1 MTYLVILL
9 YLLIISSGSVFAC
22 TYFGKK
28 YEEVLP
34 ISCSAI
40 VVFSFLLGMC
50 SLLKISTILIVVISL
65 VLYVL
70 SIIKIIKT
78 KNIKEVFGRIFTPGF
93 LVYIV
98 LFALFLFAL
107 KGKLMDSFD
116 EFSHW
121 GDVVKAMTTI
131 DDFASNKAS
140 HSIFRTYPPG
150 MSLFQYFLQKINTL
164 LTGETFS
171 EWMLYFA
178 YYTFAISFIIPICN
192 SFSYKRI
199 IAPLTM
205 MTVIFLVPSCFY
217 LNAYTSIYIDQFL
230 SFLLCGGLIQLLWNK
245 KHDIFFDFSMYL
257 IMFVLV
263 LSKDVGLLFAVLL
276 GVGFVVTK
284 VIDSKEK
291 LLCKNNIVVI
301 IVTLLAIF
309 VPKLLWTL
317 SCNINGATAL
327 FGNKIDLI
335 NLVQVIIGKDT
346 TYRTKVF
353 KNYITHFVTGGYI
366 PGGLGIEINYACL
379 TLITITALC
388 IITRIV
394 IRRCHINKKNAF
406 ISEFVMLLS
415 LIIFIFGMCVVYMYK
430 FSEDEALGLA
440 SLQRYLDIVYLA
452 SWFYISVSIV
462 KTADIILT
470 NEKMICAILVCFMA
484 LCAPLEIIVPYLNR
498 SPVKTSI
505 EAREPYNY
513 IINKTLEYVDED
525 DKVYFIS
532 QNSEGFD
539 RIIFRYAI
547 RPAYAKN
554 DFWTLGEPRYEDD
567 PYSLNISVGEWI
579 NELKDNYDYV
589 ALFTLNDD
597 FCRDFSSAFENDDD
611 IGENSLYKVNKETGL
626 LSICE

>member
-1 MTYLVILL
+1 MTYLVILF

-22 TYFGKK
+22 TYFDKK

-40 VVFSFLLGMC
+40 VAFSFLLGMC

-78 KNIKEVFGRIFTPGF
+78 KNIKEVLGRLFTPGF

-98 LFALFLFAL
+98 LFVLFLFAL

-178 YYTFAISFIIPICN
+178 YYTFAISFIIPICS

-205 MTVIFLVPSCFY
+205 MAVIFLVPSCFY

-245 KHDIFFDFSMYL
+245 KRDIFFDISMYL
-257 IMFVLV
+257 IMFMLV
-263 LSKDVGLLFAVLL
+263 LSKDVGLLFAIFL
-276 GVGFVVTK
+276 GVGFAVTK

-291 LLCKNNIVVI
+291 LLSKNKIVVI
-301 IVTLLAIF
+301 AITLIAIF
-309 VPKLLWTL
+309 VPKLLWNL
-317 SCNINGATAL
+317 SCNMNGATAL
-327 FGNKIDLI
+327 FGNKIDFANLI
-335 NLVQVIIGKDT
+335 QVISGNDT
-346 TYRTKVF
+346 TYRTTVF
-353 KNYITHFVTGGYI
+353 KNYIAYFLTSGIT
-366 PGGLGIEINYACL
+366 PGNLGIQITFTCL

-388 IITRIV
+388 IISSIA
-394 IRRCHINKKNAF
+394 IRKCNINKKNAK
-406 ISEFVMLLS
+406 ITEIVMIAVLV
-415 LIIFIFGMCVVYMYK
+415 IYVIGMCVIYMYK

-440 SLQRYLDIVYLA
+440 SLDRYLGIVYLA
-452 SWFYISVSIV
+452 SWFYISASVV
-462 KTADIILT
+462 KISDEILS
-470 NEKMICAILVCFMA
+470 NEKMICAILVCFMS
-484 LCAPLEIIVPYLNR
+484 LFAPLELLVPYVIGSN
-498 SPVKTSI
+498 VKASI
-505 EAREPYNY
+505 NIREPYNY
-513 IINKTLEYVDED
+513 IIDKTLEYANKD
-525 DKVYFIS
+525 DTVYFIS

-539 RIIFRYAI
+539 RIIYRYAI

-567 PYSLNISVGEWI
+567 PYSLDISADEWI
-579 NELKDNYDYV
+579 KDLKENYDYV
-589 ALFTLNDD
+589 AIFTLNDD

-611 IGENSLYKVNKETGL
+611 IGENSLYKVDKKTGL
-626 LSICE
+626 LSLCE